1 MMPPV
6 PGVPREIHRE
16 RNRPVF
22 GMAERALPVLGIE
35 PAQES
40 HPAAVEGLDQVERDL
55 DRDRTGVLKLG
66 PAVLGGRLDGGLV
79 LGESQL
85 EANIGVQV
93 DGPAALAIRRIQL
106 LV

>member
-1 MMPPV
+1 V
-6 PGVPREIHRE
+6 RCQS
-16 RNRPVF
+16 
-22 GMAERALPVLGIE
+22 LGIE
-35 PAQES
+35 PRRSPTQRRSKASTRSSETS
-40 HPAAVEGLDQVERDL
+40 TGTER
-55 DRDRTGVLKLG
+55 LKLG
-66 PAVLGGRLDGGLV
+66 PAVLGVRLDGGLV